1 MFVPIIM
8 ALATVGLWVV
18 CCLCMIWLVS
28 AAPFVA
34 NGDVFTSIVDFRDL
48 SLARFYYFVF
58 ATLWSNAL
66 LQGITTFVIA
76 SACCMW
82 YYSHGPAN
90 DLHLPVLRSFGR
102 SIRYHLGSLAFG
114 SLLLAIV
121 QFIQFVFEII
131 KKQVD
136 NSGAGNNKLVE
147 YTMNCTR
154 CCLACLERIVQFINK
169 NAYILI
175 ALKGDNFCASAK
187 EGFEIAWSNPLR
199 FAVVNG
205 IGAVIMFIGKLLISC
220 GTTGAVYAFITYTSY
235 AKILSPL
242 LYLVVNM

>member
-1 MFVPIIM
+1 
-8 ALATVGLWVV
+8 
-18 CCLCMIWLVS
+18 
-28 AAPFVA
+28 
-34 NGDVFTSIVDFRDL
+34 
-48 SLARFYYFVF
+48 
-58 ATLWSNAL
+58 
-66 LQGITTFVIA
+66 
-76 SACCMW
+76 
-82 YYSHGPAN
+82 
-90 DLHLPVLRSFGR
+90 
-102 SIRYHLGSLAFG
+102 
-114 SLLLAIV
+114 
-121 QFIQFVFEII
+121 
-131 KKQVD
+131 
-136 NSGAGNNKLVE
+136 
-147 YTMNCTR
+147 MNCTR